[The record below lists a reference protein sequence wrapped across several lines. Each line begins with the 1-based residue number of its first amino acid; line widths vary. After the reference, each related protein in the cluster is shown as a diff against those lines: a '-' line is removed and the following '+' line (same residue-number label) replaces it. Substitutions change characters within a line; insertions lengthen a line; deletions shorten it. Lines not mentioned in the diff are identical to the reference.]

1 MQFSEK
7 NKRKVIINVTS
18 LIDVLFLLLIFF
30 MVSSTFI
37 EQPGMKLELP
47 ESKSAS
53 TERIKELV
61 LEINQDGTMF
71 LNEKPISLD
80 SLETNFRN
88 ILPSLEQPSLI
99 LKADKNVLHGTVVE
113 VMDKAKIAGLE
124 KLIIAT
130 IYSKKG
136 GGCWLPC
143 STLFCQWQ

>member
-1 MQFSEK
+1 
-7 NKRKVIINVTS
+7 
-18 LIDVLFLLLIFF
+18 

-99 LKADKNVLHGTVVE
+99 LKADKNVSHGTVVE

-130 IYSKKG
+130 RSSNK
-136 GGCWLPC
+136 
-143 STLFCQWQ
+143 

>member
-1 MQFSEK
+1 MQFIDK
-7 NKRKVIINVTS
+7 KKPKIIINVTS

-30 MVSSTFI
+30 MISSTFI

-47 ESKSAS
+47 ESKSAT

-71 LNEKPISLD
+71 LNETPISID
-80 SLETNFRN
+80 SLETTFRN

-99 LKADKNVLHGTVVE
+99 IKADKNVHHGTVVA

-130 IYSKKG
+130 RTSNK
-136 GGCWLPC
+136 
-143 STLFCQWQ
+143 